1 MASPTN
7 AGRLLSIEEKVASP
21 AEDEQLVLVYCQ
33 GEQEKND
40 VLTCCPASVQDAG
53 IRSWK

>member
-33 GEQEKND
+33 GEQE
-40 VLTCCPASVQDAG
+40 TSIC
-53 IRSWK
+53 